1 MLFMLE
7 NVMPI
12 LEQLYQQMDQLILHH
27 GEEVISVSNVTQ
39 QMLQLEKQEQLA
51 QPELLLVVI
60 VNVEKELTFKMY
72 AQLLLLF

>member
-1 MLFMLE
+1 ML
-7 NVMPI
+7 I

-72 AQLLLLF
+72 AQLLLLL